1 MRLIDADALEEKLK
15 KHIQTAD
22 DKKGGYRAG
31 VAAARIFVAMAPTV
45 DAVPVVRCKD
55 CDQWDEEGSY
65 MGRGWCGYQMKST
78 GPRYFCADG
87 EKGEEEDDHG

>member
-1 MRLIDADALEEKLK
+1 MRLIDADELEEKLK

-45 DAVPVVRCKD
+45 DAEAIVLCQD
-55 CDQWDEEGSY
+55 CIHFNDHAIQVHGAKEGECRLN
-65 MGRGWCGYQMKST
+65 GLLIPPAWH
-78 GPRYFCADG
+78 CADG
-87 EKGEEEDDHG
+87 VKKEVK